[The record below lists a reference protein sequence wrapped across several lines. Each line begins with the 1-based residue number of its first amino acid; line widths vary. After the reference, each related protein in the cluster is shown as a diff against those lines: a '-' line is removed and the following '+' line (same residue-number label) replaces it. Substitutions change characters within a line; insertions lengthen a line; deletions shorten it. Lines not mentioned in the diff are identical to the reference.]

1 MNGNELTGHEK
12 VPKEPTEQEKLTA
25 VVDEKLSDM
34 DTPGFEVEFDPE
46 EAEFA
51 GAFLEDALSEE
62 DAKESAIDLTEAEVK
77 S

>member
-1 MNGNELTGHEK
+1 MSENGLTGHEK
-12 VPKEPTEQEKLTA
+12 VPKEPTEQEKLAA

-46 EAEFA
+46 EAEYA

-62 DAKESAIDLTEAEVK
+62 DAKESATDLAEAEVK